1 MFLQNQI
8 NIDKNIL
15 SSIFEFFRKKI
26 QNMKKLIE
34 VPSFTQ
40 IFISRFKGISEDYDR
55 EEFFECIKHS

>member
-1 MFLQNQI
+1 M

-26 QNMKKLIE
+26 QNMKKLME

-40 IFISRFKGISEDYDR
+40 IFISRFKSISEDYDK
-55 EEFFECIKHS
+55 EEFFEFIKHSQMN